1 MPQELSGALD
11 ASGRRYGIVVARF
24 NEFFTRRLMDG
35 AVDALLRHGAD
46 EESLAIVWVPGAWEV
61 APAVRAMALSGRF
74 DAVIGLALVMKGET
88 SHDTI
93 VAGEAA
99 SGIAEAQRASGIP
112 CPLGIVSAENLD
124 QATERCGS
132 KQGNRGW
139 DAAMA
144 AIEMVNLLPALASG
158 TGSGSDDAPRSG
170 DPNGSSTSSS
180 LRANGSRDYPMSTA
194 ARAKATRLSRKKPA
208 TR

>member
-11 ASGRRYGIVVARF
+11 ASGRSFGIVVARF
-24 NEFFTRRLMDG
+24 NEFFTRRLMEG

-46 EESLAIVWVPGAWEV
+46 EEGLAIVWVPGTWEI
-61 APAVRAMALSGRF
+61 APAVRVMALSGRF
-74 DAVIGLALVMKGET
+74 DAVIGLGLVIKGET
-88 SHDTI
+88 NHHEL
-93 VAGEAA
+93 VAGEAV
-99 SGIAEAQRASGIP
+99 SGLAEAQRVSGVP

-144 AIEMVNLLPALASG
+144 AMEMANLLPALAAG
-158 TGSGSDDAPRSG
+158 PVSG
-170 DPNGSSTSSS
+170 DGSTVLSEADATPVP
-180 LRANGSRDYPMSTA
+180 RAKGSRPSQGLK
-194 ARAKATRLSRKKPA
+194 ARRKPTR
-208 TR
+208 

>member
-11 ASGRRYGIVVARF
+11 ASGRSFGIVVARF

-35 AVDALLRHGAD
+35 AVDALLRHGAA
-46 EESLAIVWVPGAWEV
+46 EEGLAIVWVPGAWEV

-99 SGIAEAQRASGIP
+99 SGIAEAQRVSGIP

-132 KQGNRGW
+132 KHGNRGW

-144 AIEMVNLLPALASG
+144 AIEMVNLLPALG
-158 TGSGSDDAPRSG
+158 TSAGDPPRSG
-170 DPNGSSTSSS
+170 DDTSSPT
-180 LRANGSRDYPMSTA
+180 ANGSQSYPMSGA
-194 ARAKATRLSRKKPA
+194 ARAKANRLRRKRPA

>member
-99 SGIAEAQRASGIP
+99 SGIAEAQRVSGIP

-144 AIEMVNLLPALASG
+144 AIEMVNLLPALAS
-158 TGSGSDDAPRSG
+158 TDESARSG
-170 DPNGSSTSSS
+170 ESPNGSSTSSTP
-180 LRANGSRDYPMSTA
+180 RVNGSRNYPVSNA
-194 ARAKATRLSRKKPA
+194 ARAKAARFSRKKPA
-208 TR
+208 SR